1 MHVQWGMQT
10 ACQCAKMKRA
20 CRPERSASGAKKAC
34 PGASDAA
41 RRSILP
47 TRLTCGPASRRRPS
61 LPPLLRGAATTCV
74 QITAR
79 MHGHVLASD

>member
-1 MHVQWGMQT
+1 MGHADCMSMRKDEEG
-10 ACQCAKMKRA
+10 A
-20 CRPERSASGAKKAC
+20 PSERSASGATKAC

-41 RRSILP
+41 RRSMLP